1 MNRLLDFS
9 TPQLKE
15 EAVADFKSLLVHP
28 GWIRFRAIMEENI
41 EKVKEQILS
50 GSIVDEDLDTIK
62 RLRDRL
68 RIHTE
73 AMKTPETMIDRLQ
86 PPTETANS
94 QDDPYDL
101 VETEEPKS

>member
-15 EAVADFKSLLVHP
+15 AAMADFKSLLVHP
-28 GWIRFRAIMEENI
+28 GWIRFKAIMEENI
-41 EKVKEQILS
+41 EKVKQQILS
-50 GSIVDEDLDTIK
+50 GSIIDEDLDTIK

-68 RIHTE
+68 RVHTE
-73 AMKTPETMIDRLQ
+73 AKDTPETMINRLQ
-86 PPTETANS
+86 PPTETINT
-94 QDDPYDL
+94 QDDPYDV